1 MTRKAIFQPIN
12 IITLT
17 IVLFVIGIEI
27 LVRASFT
34 SRERAQKVGDKV
46 VAIVQKHKSQTGCVP
61 PVIEGEDVEHLGE
74 SLYSLDSYNIVYKAT
89 SDTSYI
95 ICVIIDDTEQTTY
108 DSASGS
114 WN

>member
-1 MTRKAIFQPIN
+1 MTRKTIFQPIN

-17 IVLFVIGIEI
+17 IVLFVVGIEI

-46 VAIVQKHKSQTGCVP
+46 VAIVQKHKSLTGRVP
-61 PVIEGEDVEHLGE
+61 SVIEGEDVEHFGE

-108 DSASGS
+108 YSASGS